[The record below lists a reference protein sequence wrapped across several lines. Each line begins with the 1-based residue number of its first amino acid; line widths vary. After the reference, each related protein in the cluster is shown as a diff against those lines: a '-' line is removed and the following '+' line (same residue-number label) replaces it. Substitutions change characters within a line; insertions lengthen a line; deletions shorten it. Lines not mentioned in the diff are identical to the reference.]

1 MTVLVDTGVS
11 YADRDTDASRREA
24 ASGAFAAFAETLV

>member
-1 MTVLVDTGVS
+1 MTLLVGTGVS
-11 YADRDTDASRREA
+11 YAERDTDASRHEA